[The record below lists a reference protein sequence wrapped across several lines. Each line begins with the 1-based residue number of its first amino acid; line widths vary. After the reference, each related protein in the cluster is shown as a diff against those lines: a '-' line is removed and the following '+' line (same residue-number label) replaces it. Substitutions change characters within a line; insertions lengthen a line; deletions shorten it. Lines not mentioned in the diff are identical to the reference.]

1 MLIWQR
7 MTCKGTHQDIV
18 QDCNPD
24 KPHRVQLPAYCFWE
38 VWKAHN
44 FHQNF
49 EWQPLCPSLI
59 AWYFLK
65 IEIEILN
72 LIIPKPEIPN
82 DIARNYQQV
91 KVEWS
96 KKLVAEKQQEKES
109 VIKQTQEMKAVADA
123 KRAKA
128 VKKSKK
134 IASKEYLIFAFF

>member
-1 MLIWQR
+1 MCINICKSEKRVVVFWVNWCQNMLIWQR
-7 MTCKGTHQDIV
+7 ITCKGTHQDIV

-65 IEIEILN
+65 IEINYFTNYVIIL
-72 LIIPKPEIPN
+72 LSDTPTIPLLGGDVWPRFILSLN
-82 DIARNYQQV
+82 C
-91 KVEWS
+91 
-96 KKLVAEKQQEKES
+96 
-109 VIKQTQEMKAVADA
+109 KAD
-123 KRAKA
+123 
-128 VKKSKK
+128 
-134 IASKEYLIFAFF
+134 